1 MRGRVVLQLVMI
13 RHEKTETTVVL
24 HALTG
29 HLTVVQVEH
38 RVPVP
43 SSATIASKRLEEQM
57 PMAPENRLPDLADGL
72 LSLSD
77 KSPKNDSF
85 LKAVLAK
92 VEQSHYYACHL
103 LQDYSSVG

>member
-1 MRGRVVLQLVMI
+1 
-13 RHEKTETTVVL
+13 
-24 HALTG
+24 
-29 HLTVVQVEH
+29 
-38 RVPVP
+38 
-43 SSATIASKRLEEQM
+43 
-57 PMAPENRLPDLADGL
+57 MAPENRLPDLADGL